1 MAAILYYWECIIM
14 SELPADFIGLQNKID
29 GLVKNY
35 LDSHPDFIGMAMAKD
50 PALNGKTKDEV
61 KKELASYP
69 GAIAIAVHEEAHKLY
84 NSGESLK
91 RIQARQLSESA
102 HSRTGIDIHPGTKI
116 GDNFFVDHGTGGV
129 IGETAK
135 IGKNTLMYHNVTLGA
150 YGNPKDISH
159 RHPEIGDYCT
169 ISTGV
174 DVLGHVKIGN
184 NVKLNPHVKLQGNN
198 ITVGNKVAIGSSA
211 QIADNNEI
219 ADGIIIGT
227 AAVIHKGVGRIEQNI
242 PAYSHVLKENGELKI
257 IRIEDMANRK
267 DVETLADRFKKLT
280 DRVLGNGRNH
290 SNLRNLGHEEQSR
303 HSASL

>member
-1 MAAILYYWECIIM
+1 M
-14 SELPADFIGLQNKID
+14 SELPADFVGLQNKID

-35 LDSHPDFIGMAMAKD
+35 LDSHPDFIEIA
-50 PALNGKTKDEV
+50 KTKDRAIQN
-61 KKELASYP
+61 KSNADAKAELAFYP
-69 GAIAIAVHEEAHKLY
+69 GVVAVAVHEEAYKLY
-84 NSGESLK
+84 KSGESLK
-91 RIQARQLSESA
+91 KIQARQLSESA

-116 GDNFFVDHGTGGV
+116 GDNLFVDHGTGVV

-135 IGKNTLMYHNVTLGA
+135 VGKNTLMYHGVTLGA
-150 YGNPKDISH
+150 YGETDASH
-159 RHPEIGDYCT
+159 RHPEIGDNCT

-174 DVLGHVKIGN
+174 DVLGHVRIGN

-242 PAYSHVLKENGELKI
+242 PAYSHVLKEKGELKI

-267 DVETLADRFKKLT
+267 DVETLADKFKKLT
-280 DRVLGNGRNH
+280 DRILGNARNPSSSIHLGREDQ
-290 SNLRNLGHEEQSR
+290 GR
-303 HSASL
+303 HSPSL